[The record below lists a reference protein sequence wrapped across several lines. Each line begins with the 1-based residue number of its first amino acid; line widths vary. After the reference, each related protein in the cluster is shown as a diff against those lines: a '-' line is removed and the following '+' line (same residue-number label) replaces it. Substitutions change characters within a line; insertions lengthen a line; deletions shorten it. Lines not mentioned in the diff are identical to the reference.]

1 MVQTSSA
8 PEVLRTDYRLFGIQ
22 VSSTLR
28 LPGAWGFAP
37 TLSDATV
44 VQTADLPSW
53 AGTAEGGWR
62 GLSDGAP
69 FRVERSRSD
78 QHRFSHGDR
87 PLFQLS
93 PDRLTLY
100 SAPNELRDLRWWRI
114 LMDSVLF
121 TVSLLRG
128 NESLHAG
135 AVATSSGAVAVLSP
149 AGGGKSTLVGQLL
162 SAGHSLVAD
171 DVLFLEAAGNEVL
184 AHPGP
189 PLMTLPGDRSGSFG
203 SQIGETV
210 DEVWLSVPVTPE
222 PVPLQRLVLLDR
234 RPGSPVSMRRVREPL
249 VPLLT
254 QFLRFPQAPERE
266 LARFVLASAVA
277 RASETWHLVA
287 DTKASPEQ
295 LAALA
300 MQGLPS

>member
-1 MVQTSSA
+1 MVQTSPA
-8 PEVLRTDYRLFGIQ
+8 PEVLRTDYRLFGMP

-28 LPGAWGFAP
+28 LPGAWAFAP
-37 TLSDATV
+37 AVTDATV
-44 VQTADLPSW
+44 VRTADLPPW

-62 GLSDGAP
+62 GTSDGRP

-78 QHRFSHGDR
+78 EHRFSHGAR
-87 PLFQLS
+87 PLFHLS
-93 PDRLTLY
+93 ADRMTLF
-100 SAPNELRDLRWWRI
+100 SAPDEIRDLRWWRL

-135 AVATSSGAVAVLSP
+135 AVATPSGGVAILSP
-149 AGGGKSTLVGQLL
+149 SGTGKSTLVGQLL
-162 SAGHSLVAD
+162 GAGHSLITD

-189 PLMTLPGDRSGSFG
+189 PLMTLPAERAGSFG
-203 SQIGETV
+203 SQIGKTE
-210 DEVWLSVPVTPE
+210 DEIWLSVPVATE
-222 PVPLQRLVLLDR
+222 PVALRRLVLLDR
-234 RPGSPVSMRRVREPL
+234 RPASPVSMCRLKEPL
-249 VPLLT
+249 LPLLT
-254 QFLRFPQAPERE
+254 HFLGFPQVPERE

-277 RASETWHLVA
+277 RASETWHLIA
-287 DTKASPEQ
+287 DTETSPEQ

-300 MQGLPS
+300 VQGLPS